1 MIGGRLSKATQNVV
15 LTTAAIKESLGL
27 DRTVEEVKLSVAMK
41 G

>member
-15 LTTAAIKESLGL
+15 LTTAAIKLLLGL
-27 DRTVEEVKLSVAMK
+27 SLTAEENKLSDAMR

>member
-15 LTTAAIKESLGL
+15 LTTAAIKDLLSLEK
-27 DRTVEEVKLSVAMK
+27 TAEEVKLSVAMK